1 MSENTPTS
9 GLTADYAQRI
19 ADDLSANQTEQ
30 ERVRAELTRLQ
41 DELVQLEESEQ
52 VLVKMQDVLGG
63 ATAPATKTGK
73 GRKAAAV
80 AAPLRPKRKATAQK
94 ASRRSKPATGEGHSA
109 PARSS
114 GEPTWREL
122 IAEYLAGHHEPKSAA
137 EIAAALT
144 EANPH
149 RDVKVTVVRST
160 LEQGVAQALLERSKQ
175 GRSVF
180 YSPAAAASRDEA
192 EAAAE

>member
-1 MSENTPTS
+1 MSQNTPKS

-19 ADDLSANQTEQ
+19 ADDLSANQSEQ
-30 ERVRAELTRLQ
+30 ARVRAELTRLQ
-41 DELVQLEESEQ
+41 DELVQLEQSEQ
-52 VLVKMQDVLGG
+52 VLVKMQHVLGG
-63 ATAPATKTGK
+63 VAAPAAKTGK
-73 GRKAAAV
+73 GRKAATV
-80 AAPLRPKRKATAQK
+80 AAPVRPKRKASAQK
-94 ASRRSKPATGEGHSA
+94 APRKAKPATGEST
-109 PARSS
+109 PARTS

-122 IAEYLAGHHEPKSAA
+122 ITEYLAGHHEPKSAA

-144 EANPH
+144 EANPK

-180 YSPAAAASRDEA
+180 YSPAAAATRDET